1 MRRAAAAGWL
11 CKASHGPRSGWEG
24 AGLVAAFAPVLIL
37 PPATLGM
44 LGGGQLGRFFVIAAH
59 ELGYRVVVL
68 DPDPQSPAG
77 RIADRHLVA
86 AYDDEDALNQVA
98 ESCAAVTTEFE
109 NVPAGSLAYL
119 SKFLPVRPS
128 AAAVGICQNRSAE
141 KGFLRQHG
149 FPHAPYADI
158 RSEDDIAQANGG
170 LFPGILKVARFGYD
184 GKGQVRV
191 AGREEA
197 LLAFRQLKSEP
208 CVLEQMLP
216 LDYEVSVVLSRDEAG
231 GVKCFPVAENSHR
244 HGILD
249 VSIVPARTGGCMAAQ
264 LPIAAQ
270 EIAEGVA
277 REMGYVGTL
286 AVEFFVV
293 RGGLLV
299 NEMAPRPHNSGHYTI
314 DACITSQ
321 FEQQVRALAGLPL
334 GEARA
339 HSAAVMVN
347 LLGDLWYRQD
357 PHHAHEPDW
366 AQLLTVPNLKLHLY
380 GKHHARHGRKMGH
393 FTVIGA
399 DARQVQESALAARRL
414 IGIRDE

>member
-1 MRRAAAAGWL
+1 M
-11 CKASHGPRSGWEG
+11 
-24 AGLVAAFAPVLIL
+24 IL

-77 RIADRHLVA
+77 RIADQHLIA
-86 AYDDEDALNQVA
+86 AYDDPDALNLMA

-128 AAAVGICQNRSAE
+128 ADAVGISQNRSAE
-141 KGFLRQHG
+141 KGFLKQHG
-149 FPHAPYADI
+149 FPHAPYADV
-158 RSEDDIAQANGG
+158 RSEDDIAQANAG

-191 AGREEA
+191 KSREEA
-197 LLAFRQLKSEP
+197 LLAFRQMKNEP

-216 LDYEVSVVLSRDEAG
+216 LDYEVSVVLTRDAAG
-231 GVKCFPVAENSHR
+231 VVKCFPTAENSHR

-249 VSIVPARTGGCMAAQ
+249 VSIVPARTTGCMSGD
-264 LPIAAQ
+264 AQ
-270 EIAEGVA
+270 EFAEGIA
-277 REMGYVGTL
+277 QEMGYVGTL
-286 AVEFFVV
+286 AVEFFIV
-293 RGGLLV
+293 RGQLFV

-314 DACITSQ
+314 DACITNQ
-321 FEQQVRALAGLPL
+321 FEQQVRALTGLPL
-334 GEARA
+334 GEVRA

-347 LLGDLWYRQD
+347 LLGDLWYLQD
-357 PHHAHEPDW
+357 PHHSHEPDW
-366 AQLLTVPNLKLHLY
+366 TKLLAVPNLKLHLY
-380 GKHHARHGRKMGH
+380 GKHHARPGRKMGH
-393 FTVIGA
+393 FTVIGS
-399 DARQVQESALAARRL
+399 DAQDVQKSALAARRL